1 MINKYKLLITGIN
14 VLDKLIKDNI
24 YLYDIDNY
32 KDKVIVIVDEVGYKK
47 IKKKY
52 KYKILNRYGKNK
64 LNYLFNKY
72 FIFICAFILGII
84 INIFLSNIIFSIDII
99 HSNKKIR
106 NIIKEDLNK
115 YGIRRFYLK
124 KSYKNKEKI
133 IEKILKK
140 ENNNIEWLEIEEVGT
155 KYIVRVEQ
163 RKKKIKDKKCPLQN
177 IIAKK
182 SAMILDIDAYSGE
195 VVKKRLDYVSK
206 GDVIISGLI
215 HNKEKIV
222 KKKCALGKVYG
233 EVWYNV
239 EVELPIKYKLNTI
252 NKKAIKIADNKM
264 KGKNILSK
272 KVLKKYQK
280 NSKIIVDIFYK
291 VKEDITDTE
300 SITNIDIN
308 IENNKNSKE

>member
-1 MINKYKLLITGIN
+1 MINKYKLLITGRN

-140 ENNNIEWLEIEEVGT
+140 ENNNIERLEIEEDGT

-264 KGKNILSK
+264 KGKYIISK
-272 KVLKKYQK
+272 KVLKKCQK

-300 SITNIDIN
+300 SINNIDIN

>member
-1 MINKYKLLITGIN
+1 MINRYKLLITGRN

-32 KDKVIVIVDEVGYKK
+32 NDKVIVIVDEVGYKK
-47 IKKKY
+47 LKKKY

-72 FIFICAFILGII
+72 FIFICAFIVGVI

-115 YGIRRFYLK
+115 YGIKRFYLK

-222 KKKCALGKVYG
+222 TKKCALGKVYG

-300 SITNIDIN
+300 SINNIDIN

>member
-1 MINKYKLLITGIN
+1 MINKYKLLITGRN

-206 GDVIISGLI
+206 GDIIISGLI

-252 NKKAIKIADNKM
+252 NKKAIKIADDKM

-300 SITNIDIN
+300 SINNIDIN

>member
-1 MINKYKLLITGIN
+1 MINKYKLLITGRN

-264 KGKNILSK
+264 KGKYIISK

-300 SITNIDIN
+300 SINNIDIN

>member
-1 MINKYKLLITGIN
+1 
-14 VLDKLIKDNI
+14 
-24 YLYDIDNY
+24 
-32 KDKVIVIVDEVGYKK
+32 
-47 IKKKY
+47 
-52 KYKILNRYGKNK
+52 
-64 LNYLFNKY
+64 
-72 FIFICAFILGII
+72 
-84 INIFLSNIIFSIDII
+84 
-99 HSNKKIR
+99 
-106 NIIKEDLNK
+106 
-115 YGIRRFYLK
+115 
-124 KSYKNKEKI
+124 
-133 IEKILKK
+133 
-140 ENNNIEWLEIEEVGT
+140 
-155 KYIVRVEQ
+155 
-163 RKKKIKDKKCPLQN
+163 
-177 IIAKK
+177 
-182 SAMILDIDAYSGE
+182 MILDIDAYSGE

>member
-1 MINKYKLLITGIN
+1 MINKYKLLITGRN

-84 INIFLSNIIFSIDII
+84 IDII

-182 SAMILDIDAYSGE
+182 SAMILDVDAYSGE

-264 KGKNILSK
+264 KGKYILSK

-300 SITNIDIN
+300 SINNIDIN

>member
-1 MINKYKLLITGIN
+1 MINKYKLLITGRN

-52 KYKILNRYGKNK
+52 KYKIINRYGKNK

-264 KGKNILSK
+264 KGKYIISK

-300 SITNIDIN
+300 SINNIDIN

>member
-1 MINKYKLLITGIN
+1 MINKYKLLITGRN

-140 ENNNIEWLEIEEVGT
+140 ENNNIERLEIEEDGT

-300 SITNIDIN
+300 SINNIDIN